1 MTSSFELAVVIVEDD
16 PFTRLTLS
24 SLLREMGCDVVGEAG
39 TVADALVVIAEAKPD
54 LVLIDLDLGE
64 GPTGNDLAH
73 AVREASPEIKLVVLS
88 TYLEP
93 RLMGSSHAPL
103 PDGSVF
109 VVKRSVTGPEVLAHA
124 FRLAGSLPDGEGK
137 VLAVALGSSR
147 HLLAQLTDA
156 QIDVLRLIAT
166 GYSNAEI
173 ARRLVVNERTVEKTI
188 ARLIKQLDV
197 QTDKDQNQRVVLTQI
212 YFRLIGVVGS
222 RNL

>member
-1 MTSSFELAVVIVEDD
+1 MSISEMSVVIVEDD
-16 PFTRLTLS
+16 SFTRLTLS
-24 SLLREMGCDVVGEAG
+24 SLLREMGCVVVGVAG
-39 TVADALVVIAEAKPD
+39 TVVQALEVIAETQPH

-73 AVREASPEIKLVVLS
+73 AIRETSRDIKIVVLS

-109 VVKRSVTGPEVLAHA
+109 VVKRSVTGPEVLEQA
-124 FRLAGSLPDGEGK
+124 FRLAGSVPDSEGR
-137 VLAVALGSSR
+137 VLAVSLGESR
-147 HLLAQLTDA
+147 HILAQLSDA
-156 QIDVLRLIAT
+156 QVDILRMIAT

-188 ARLIKQLDV
+188 ARLIKQLHV
-197 QTDKDQNQRVVLTQI
+197 QADKDQNQRVVLTQI